1 MFIKQYVNNW
11 ITNILAITFIT
22 LALLSFGYA
31 EYFDRLFIASLICIA
46 LFNVRDANIVSIVLV
61 ILSERFFEEIIFF
74 TSSYALAKPLVY
86 LLSLFLVKK
95 LWYDPLSK
103 RIILPTIIFCILCE
117 TYWYAT
123 SYSAP
128 RIHSY
133 VAMLMLN
140 MITRHLIFLRVP
152 FFEKTAPIN
161 QLQKKMAIKLEQTS
175 LDLQL
180 YSISMLSCVVITTI
194 IGEYFLRHIF
204 HINSLVVYEYYSYF
218 MQLLAVAILFFI
230 TNYSVNSIYQISA

>member
-1 MFIKQYVNNW
+1 MFIRQYVNNW
-11 ITNILAITFIT
+11 ITNVLAVSFLT

-31 EYFDRLFIASLICIA
+31 EYFDRLFIVYLICIA
-46 LFNVRDANIVSIVLV
+46 LFNIRNANTVSIVLI
-61 ILSERFFEEIIFF
+61 ILFERFLDEIVFL
-74 TSSYALAKPLVY
+74 TSSNVLAKPLIY
-86 LLSLFLVKK
+86 LLSLFLIKK

-103 RIILPTIIFCILCE
+103 RVILPTIVVCILCE
-117 TYWYAT
+117 IYWYAT
-123 SYSAP
+123 SYNAP